1 MRIQL
6 YSLSEDRITW
16 AKDGTLGEYNGEWS
30 VKNMES
36 GRSIERLDRFLS
48 LNKGK
53 IGDNEWLLSLPN
65 VLYVPFIR
73 FGDEIEEKKPESDEI
88 VEKKPESKEKKGE
101 NQPIQDESTS
111 ETDE

>member
-36 GRSIERLDRFLS
+36 ERSIERLNRFLS
-48 LNKGK
+48 SNKGK
-53 IGDNEWLLSLPN
+53 IGDNEWLLSLPD

-73 FGDEIEEKKPESDEI
+73 FGDEI